1 MLACLSR
8 IQEAKLYMER
18 FATAFKKTVLPY
30 VLYGGRDM
38 ILLVS
43 DTWIEVSDVPEDL
56 IKARYDSNTGRIMSK
71 SETFKRWIWV
81 TASTSELDISEFMSG
96 LRISTDLELTEL
108 QVLLLYIHQTGN
120 VPKGELSVMLRN
132 GTETSVSLDSIYRQV
147 KITPTS
153 I

>member
-1 MLACLSR
+1 
-8 IQEAKLYMER
+8 
-18 FATAFKKTVLPY
+18 
-30 VLYGGRDM
+30 M

-43 DTWIEVSDVPEDL
+43 DTWVEGSNVPEDL

-71 SETFKRWIWV
+71 SETFKRWNWV

-108 QVLLLYIHQTGN
+108 QVILLYIHQTGKI
-120 VPKGELSVMLRN
+120 PKGELAVMLRN
-132 GTETSVSLDSIYRQV
+132 GTETCINLDSIYRQV
-147 KITPTS
+147 KIIPTS